1 MIKYYMRIKEGV
13 ILQLFIET
21 IYKDYSTLEDYTVK
35 SKYKA
40 GTGIRP
46 WELFEIS
53 QDIFEN
59 LFEKIV
65 NLEEEI
71 NSLLN

>member
-1 MIKYYMRIKEGV
+1 MLKFYIRIKEGV

-21 IYKDYSTLEDYTVK
+21 IYKDYSNLQAFTVTK
-35 SKYKA
+35 RYIL
-40 GTGIRP
+40 GTGINND
-46 WELFEIS
+46 ELFEIPKKV
-53 QDIFEN
+53 FEN
-59 LFEKIV
+59 LFEKLV